1 MGDSADGGAP
11 FPIVAWRR
19 LVTTDTTVGGVAIPK
34 GAKILIVMA
43 SANHDDRHFENA
55 DELDIYRDNTTNHLT
70 FGYGSHQCLGK
81 NLARMEIRVFLEELT
96 KRLPHMELVPD
107 QIFEYLPNASIR
119 GPDHLEVHW
128 DPTKNP
134 ERRDPEILKRHTPFA
149 IRAPQNKALARQVR
163 VTEVGK
169 EADGVIRIKLEDP
182 HGRNLPDWSAGA
194 HIDVVVGDY
203 VRKYSL
209 CGESADAKALQIAVL
224 KSEAG
229 RGGSAYIHETIATG
243 DIIRIR
249 GPKNHF
255 WLDEEANDF
264 LLIAGGIGV
273 TPILALADRLK
284 RLGKRYQIHY
294 AGRSRASMAFLK
306 RLHRDHGERLAIY
319 SKQEGARLNLKTLI
333 AGKTAE
339 TQVYACGPE
348 RLLAALVELMN
359 EQPECLHVEHFTSTG
374 TQLDPDRESG
384 FDVELQD
391 TKLLVHVAP
400 DQTLLQALRTVGVD
414 VASDCEE
421 GLCGTCEVH
430 VLDGEVDHRDM
441 VLSAPERAAS
451 SRMMVCCSRAKSKK
465 LVLAL

>member
-1 MGDSADGGAP
+1 
-11 FPIVAWRR
+11 
-19 LVTTDTTVGGVAIPK
+19 
-34 GAKILIVMA
+34 
-43 SANHDDRHFENA
+43 
-55 DELDIYRDNTTNHLT
+55 
-70 FGYGSHQCLGK
+70 
-81 NLARMEIRVFLEELT
+81 
-96 KRLPHMELVPD
+96 
-107 QIFEYLPNASIR
+107 
-119 GPDHLEVHW
+119 
-128 DPTKNP
+128 
-134 ERRDPEILKRHTPFA
+134 
-149 IRAPQNKALARQVR
+149 
-163 VTEVGK
+163 
-169 EADGVIRIKLEDP
+169 
-182 HGRNLPDWSAGA
+182 
-194 HIDVVVGDY
+194 
-203 VRKYSL
+203 
-209 CGESADAKALQIAVL
+209 LQIAVL

-441 VLSAPERAAS
+441 VLSGPERAAS